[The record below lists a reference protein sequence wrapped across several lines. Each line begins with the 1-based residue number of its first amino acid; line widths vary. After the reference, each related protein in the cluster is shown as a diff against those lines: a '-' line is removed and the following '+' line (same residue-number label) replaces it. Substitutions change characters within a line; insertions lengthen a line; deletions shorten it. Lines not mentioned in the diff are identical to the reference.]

1 MATEATAVAGGALW
15 SRLVDNVTMYASFAD
30 SPNAEMA
37 RGGNGT
43 ASLNDAVV
51 RHEASGGRAGGGCL
65 VFHAAHHGWT
75 EDEFTFPADGN
86 FPYSSSAFEGTISFW
101 LQGDPDADLDPL
113 MPVDPFHVSRGGA
126 GDGSF
131 YLDLTKHNDAR
142 YGSPRKLRFGFYN
155 DVPPGVDPSRG
166 NPVTLDGIGHL
177 LVVGELNWA
186 DLQWHHVAATFKQ
199 ANSGSADGSAA
210 VFVDGR
216 RRAWSEGY
224 QHCVTWPPEEL
235 GKMTIGLGQR
245 YAGKLS
251 ELLILDRALSE
262 GEIGQLAQM
271 QAPFRPS
278 AL

>member
-101 LQGDPDADLDPL
+101 
-113 MPVDPFHVSRGGA
+113 
-126 GDGSF
+126 
-131 YLDLTKHNDAR
+131 
-142 YGSPRKLRFGFYN
+142 
-155 DVPPGVDPSRG
+155 
-166 NPVTLDGIGHL
+166 
-177 LVVGELNWA
+177 
-186 DLQWHHVAATFKQ
+186 
-199 ANSGSADGSAA
+199 
-210 VFVDGR
+210 
-216 RRAWSEGY
+216 
-224 QHCVTWPPEEL
+224 
-235 GKMTIGLGQR
+235 
-245 YAGKLS
+245 
-251 ELLILDRALSE
+251 ALSVASMTLTIYC
-262 GEIGQLAQM
+262 GRKARHLCKQRDRS
-271 QAPFRPS
+271 PCSVSSR
-278 AL
+278 